1 MVVYR
6 LCNELEFQKILNT
19 MSFNDIGSLY
29 SDNSK
34 LNNHKYQANQKYLHF
49 FKDYNSLFYLC
60 LKPGSYICTYDIPDN
75 LLEKY
80 VGIGQYLD
88 IIFMRKLENAIEY
101 AIPNDEILFDYL
113 KRIDKVSKYIDYE
126 EYLDGDYKSSL
137 ETLYDK
143 QSKILS
149 KKL

>member
-19 MSFNDIGSLY
+19 MSFNDIGSLCSY
-29 SDNSK
+29 NSK

-60 LKPGSYICTYDIPDN
+60 LKPGSYICAYDIPDN

-126 EYLDGDYKSSL
+126 DYLDGDYKSSL

-149 KKL
+149 KKI